1 MLTTLERYGN
11 GFKVEERDLGNSEVE
26 LTVEIL
32 EDGIYVTSEKY
43 ERVSKQEEK
52 RIIAHYLAT
61 QMKIYEVE
69 IETTSEERVR
79 LAQKAM
85 KLNIVNGY
93 KIETLSDEDY
103 SNIRV
108 LLLENGRFPRY
119 TTGIYNLTTDD
130 LEMLKT
136 KLNSIIEYQL
146 DIRKQTRPLY
156 GVEIIRMIAQLNN

>member
-61 QMKIYEVE
+61 
-69 IETTSEERVR
+69 
-79 LAQKAM
+79 
-85 KLNIVNGY
+85 
-93 KIETLSDEDY
+93 
-103 SNIRV
+103 
-108 LLLENGRFPRY
+108 
-119 TTGIYNLTTDD
+119 
-130 LEMLKT
+130 
-136 KLNSIIEYQL
+136 
-146 DIRKQTRPLY
+146 
-156 GVEIIRMIAQLNN
+156 

>member
-79 LAQKAM
+79 LA
-85 KLNIVNGY
+85 
-93 KIETLSDEDY
+93 
-103 SNIRV
+103 
-108 LLLENGRFPRY
+108 
-119 TTGIYNLTTDD
+119 
-130 LEMLKT
+130 
-136 KLNSIIEYQL
+136 
-146 DIRKQTRPLY
+146 
-156 GVEIIRMIAQLNN
+156 